1 MSIMT
6 QTLIFDRQRYTD
18 KLRDNGIDEK
28 AARAHGDALDG
39 ALREAVATK
48 ADVQALR
55 TDMDSVKIAL
65 SANIVA
71 LRTELKADIVSLRA
85 ELKADIVSLRAELK
99 ADIAT
104 LKTEIADVRVE
115 LKADIAAL
123 KTEINDVRLE
133 LKHDIAALETRFDA
147 RLDTS
152 IANLHR
158 DLTATMATKQTELL
172 KWMIGSQVGLLVAI
186 MTLIKLFKV

>member
-1 MSIMT
+1 MSLMT

-48 ADVQALR
+48 ADVQL
-55 TDMDSVKIAL
+55 V
-65 SANIVA
+65 
-71 LRTELKADIVSLRA
+71 KADML
-85 ELKADIVSLRAELK
+85 
-99 ADIAT
+99 
-104 LKTEIADVRVE
+104 TEFAKVRVE
-115 LKADIAAL
+115 LAAL
-123 KTEINDVRLE
+123 KTEIGDVRLE
-133 LKHDIAALETRFDA
+133 LKHDLAALETRFDA

-158 DLTATMATKQTELL
+158 DLTASMATKQTELI

>member
-1 MSIMT
+1 MSLMT

-48 ADVQALR
+48 ADVQL
-55 TDMDSVKIAL
+55 V
-65 SANIVA
+65 
-71 LRTELKADIVSLRA
+71 KADML
-85 ELKADIVSLRAELK
+85 
-99 ADIAT
+99 
-104 LKTEIADVRVE
+104 TEFAKVRVE
-115 LKADIAAL
+115 LAAL
-123 KTEINDVRLE
+123 KTEIGDVRLE
-133 LKHDIAALETRFDA
+133 LKHDLAALETRFDA

-158 DLTATMATKQTELL
+158 DLTASMATKQTELI
-172 KWMIGSQVGLLVAI
+172 KWMIGSQIGLLVAI

>member
-39 ALREAVATK
+39 ALREAIATK
-48 ADVQALR
+48 ADVQLVLAE
-55 TDMDSVKIAL
+55 IA
-65 SANIVA
+65 
-71 LRTELKADIVSLRA
+71 K
-85 ELKADIVSLRAELK
+85 
-99 ADIAT
+99 
-104 LKTEIADVRVE
+104 LKTEIG
-115 LKADIAAL
+115 
-123 KTEINDVRLE
+123 DVRLE

-158 DLTATMATKQTELL
+158 DLTATMATKQTEMI
-172 KWMIGSQVGLLVAI
+172 KWLVGSQVGLLVAI
-186 MTLIKLFKV
+186 LTVIKLFK

>member
-65 SANIVA
+65 SADIVA
-71 LRTELKADIVSLRA
+71 
-85 ELKADIVSLRAELK
+85 LRAELK

-104 LKTEIADVRVE
+104 LKTEI
-115 LKADIAAL
+115 KADIATL
-123 KTEINDVRLE
+123 KTEIGDVRLE
-133 LKHDIAALETRFDA
+133 LKHEIAALETRFDA

-158 DLTATMATKQTELL
+158 DLTASMATKQTELL
-172 KWMIGSQVGLLVAI
+172 KWMIGSQVGLLVAF